1 MLHLDQAE
9 LDRILSFPE
18 LVDSLRHA
26 FAGDWTTPLRHHHGM
41 PGFDNTG
48 AEIENAL
55 LLMPAWTGPGS
66 DNYIGVKLVAVYPSN
81 GQVGLPSIHGLYYL
95 IDGNTGQPL
104 TTMDGARMTVW
115 RTAAASAL
123 ASTYLSRPE
132 SSTLTMIGAGALSPF
147 MIRAHMAVRPIQEV
161 FLWNHN
167 IRKAHELAEQLRSE
181 GLPVTSHPD
190 LVSAVGKS
198 DIVSAATLTTTP
210 LIFGKWL
217 KPGTHVDTVGAF
229 TPTMRETDDDLVRLA
244 SVFCDTRTG
253 ALKEGGDLAIPISQG
268 VISAS
273 DILADLHDLTRGT
286 HAGRT
291 SAQEITYFKSVGTA
305 LEDLAGA
312 ITVWGSPKRAS
323 S

>member
-104 TTMDGARMTVW
+104 TTMDGARITLANCCSFCPSFHLSFSSREFNFDHDRGW
-115 RTAAASAL
+115 RT
-123 ASTYLSRPE
+123 
-132 SSTLTMIGAGALSPF
+132 
-147 MIRAHMAVRPIQEV
+147 
-161 FLWNHN
+161 
-167 IRKAHELAEQLRSE
+167 
-181 GLPVTSHPD
+181 
-190 LVSAVGKS
+190 
-198 DIVSAATLTTTP
+198 
-210 LIFGKWL
+210 
-217 KPGTHVDTVGAF
+217 
-229 TPTMRETDDDLVRLA
+229 
-244 SVFCDTRTG
+244 
-253 ALKEGGDLAIPISQG
+253 
-268 VISAS
+268 
-273 DILADLHDLTRGT
+273 
-286 HAGRT
+286 
-291 SAQEITYFKSVGTA
+291 
-305 LEDLAGA
+305 
-312 ITVWGSPKRAS
+312 
-323 S
+323 